1 MRIEHRPMSK
11 DDLALAVEWA
21 AGEGW
26 NPGLEDVEAFYAA
39 DPGGFL
45 MAYAGGEPAAS
56 ISVVR
61 YGESFAFLGLYITR
75 TDLRGRGIGYG
86 LWQQA
91 MAGLGGRTVG
101 LDGVV
106 EQQPNYR
113 KSGFE
118 YAHRNVRMSGISMA
132 DMPADPRIATIGR
145 GLHQTVVSHDREHF
159 PEERENFL
167 RVWLAPGNASRRG
180 LAVVEDG
187 DMKGYGTI
195 RACRD
200 GFKIGPLFAGSEEV
214 ADLLFRALAG
224 SVKGQEVILDI
235 PEPNAGAQALAE
247 RYELSPV
254 FETAR
259 MYKGRPPQLPL
270 ERIYGITTFELG

>member
-1 MRIEHRPMSK
+1 MSK
-11 DDLALAVEWA
+11 EDLALAVDWA
-21 AGEGW
+21 AHEGW

-39 DPGGFL
+39 DPGGYL
-45 MAYAGGEPAAS
+45 MAYANGEPAAS
-56 ISVVR
+56 ISIVR

-75 TDLRGRGIGYG
+75 KDLRGQGIGHG
-86 LWQQA
+86 LWRHA
-91 MAGLGGRTVG
+91 IASLGDRTIG

-118 YAHRNVRMSGISMA
+118 YAHRNVRMSGISTA
-132 DMPADPRIATIGR
+132 DMPVDQRIATIGR
-145 GLHQTVVSHDREHF
+145 GLHRTVVSHDREHF

-167 RVWLAPGNASRRG
+167 KEWLAPGSASRRG
-180 LAVVEDG
+180 FAVVEDG

-200 GFKIGPLFAGSEEV
+200 GFKIGPLFAEGEEV

-224 SVKGQEVILDI
+224 SVRGQEVILDI

-259 MYKGRPPQLPL
+259 MYKGKPPKLPL
-270 ERIYGITTFELG
+270 ERIFGITTFELG